1 MKYDVR
7 CNRIEPRQIKNGDI
21 VGLANITI
29 DDKFSINS
37 IRLIR
42 RHDEDNTYRIMF
54 PDRPSSQT
62 QSGYKNIAYPKS
74 SDLYYEIYNAIIDS
88 YYKGETVTINN
99 DARDYTVNATVF
111 NRNSVRG
118 YAQINFG
125 NEFIVDDITI
135 YKDSRQGRE
144 DFVSMPS
151 YKKNDGTYQN
161 ICNPITKEAYAEF
174 NTAIKNAYQSALET
188 EAANHK
194 GFEHR
199 SASVEDARYAN
210 INQKARDLQTVD
222 DYLKNLDDEYDM

>member
-1 MKYDVR
+1 MY
-7 CNRIEPRQIKNGDI
+7 
-21 VGLANITI
+21 
-29 DDKFSINS
+29 
-37 IRLIR
+37 IR
-42 RHDEDNTYRIMF
+42 RHTGIYCRSVTLCNCGSW
-54 PDRPSSQT
+54 PSSM
-62 QSGYKNIAYPKS
+62 Y
-74 SDLYYEIYNAIIDS
+74 
-88 YYKGETVTINN
+88 
-99 DARDYTVNATVF
+99 R
-111 NRNSVRG
+111 SVIFPFDVG
-118 YAQINFG
+118 DCG
-125 NEFIVDDITI
+125 H
-135 YKDSRQGRE
+135 SRQGRE
-144 DFVSMPS
+144 DFVSMPL